1 VSDRKFDRRPPLTYV
16 DLDGRPRVVR
26 RGQLTAVPGS
36 RFVQVLKP
44 GGAAPSLTLVSNIVG
59 DDGFGAARPRQ
70 GGRWAA

>member
-1 VSDRKFDRRPPLTYV
+1 MSDRKFDRRPPVAYI

-59 DDGFGAARPRQ
+59 DDGFSPVRPRHS
-70 GGRWAA
+70 GRWAA